1 MINSVNADK
10 VKAMR
15 TVKILLNSNFQ
26 LVAAEKPIKPKK
38 NVAKDMHNTTY
49 IGWTCIELAINSNA
63 FFENAETKKAIKQ
76 IKESINDQRLNL
88 VFIHPSNGKS
98 FIFHL

>member
-10 VKAMR
+10 VEAIT

-26 LVAAEKPIKPKK
+26 LVAAAKPIKPKV
-38 NVAKDMHNTTY
+38 NVTKDMHNTTY
-49 IGWTCIELAINSNA
+49 IGWTCIELVINSNT
-63 FFENAETKKAIKQ
+63 FFENTETKKASIQ

-88 VFIHPSNGKS
+88 IFILTSNGKN